1 MSKTPAF
8 EIKVNGK
15 AVASIMNERLISLT
29 VTDKEGVGSDSVDFE
44 INDGNPFAEIPKKG
58 DKLEVSLGYL
68 ETGILA
74 FGSYTVDDPEIRCLP
89 YGMNIRGRGAN
100 VRDKFKQSR
109 SRHWDDKTV
118 ADILQQI
125 ASENGLQPVID
136 DEVSSHRYEWFGQQD
151 ESNMH
156 VCERLARIHGALFSV
171 KDGKLVFAKR
181 GSGKSATGKNL
192 TPVIVGPYEI
202 MQGTCRINF
211 AYRKKIKKVRAK
223 TRNRATAETV
233 EVEEDSDDE
242 GSADYNLKENFA
254 TETEAKK
261 AAKSKAES
269 LKSETVKTFVTVFG
283 DPSIRAG
290 APFGYKDVRPEIDGM
305 EFIIETATHKIS
317 KSGYTTDIE
326 AKLKP
331 VADASKSK
339 DKKKSSSPKTN
350 KNSPKT
356 PEVPAP
362 KPQAPAAST
371 PAAGGSP
378 MGWGIGR
385 A

>member
-1 MSKTPAF
+1 MKTPAF

-44 INDGNPFAEIPKKG
+44 VNDGNPFAEIPKKG

-74 FGSYTVDDPEIRCLP
+74 FGSFTVDDPEIRCLP

-136 DEVSSHRYEWFGQQD
+136 DEVSAHRYEWFGQQD
-151 ESNMH
+151 ESDMH
-156 VCERLARIHGALFSV
+156 VCERLARVHGALFSV

-202 MQGTCRINF
+202 VQGTCRINF

-371 PAAGGSP
+371 PATGGSP

>member
-1 MSKTPAF
+1 MKTPAF

-15 AVASIMNERLISLT
+15 AVASIMNERLVSLT
-29 VTDKEGVGSDSVDFE
+29 VTDKEGVGSDAIDVE
-44 INDGNPFAEIPKKG
+44 LNDGDPFAEIPKKG

-89 YGMNIRGRGAN
+89 YSINIRGRGAN
-100 VRDKFKQSR
+100 VRDQFKQSR

-118 ADILQQI
+118 ADILRQI
-125 ASENGLQPVID
+125 AAENNLQPVID
-136 DEVSSHRYEWFGQQD
+136 DAVSAHKYDWFGQQD
-151 ESNMH
+151 ESDMH

-171 KDGKLVFAKR
+171 KDGKLIFSKR
-181 GSGKSATGKNL
+181 GSGKSATGKDL
-192 TPVIVGPYEI
+192 TSVVVGPYEI
-202 MQGTCRINF
+202 IQGSCRINF

-223 TRNRATAETV
+223 TRDRATAETV

-242 GSADYNLKENFA
+242 GTADYNLKENYGS
-254 TETEAKK
+254 ETEAKK

-290 APFGYKDVRPEIDGM
+290 APFSYANVRPEIDGM

-317 KSGYTTDIE
+317 KSGYTTDIQ

-331 VADASKSK
+331 VADKSKSS
-339 DKKKSSSPKTN
+339 DKKQSSPSKTN
-350 KNSPKT
+350 QNSPIT
-356 PEVPAP
+356 PEVPSP
-362 KPQAPAAST
+362 KPQAPAVST
-371 PAAGGSP
+371 PSTGGSP
-378 MGWGIGR
+378 MGVGIGR

>member
-1 MSKTPAF
+1 MKTPAF

-15 AVASIMNERLISLT
+15 AVASILNERLISLT
-29 VTDKEGVGSDSVDFE
+29 VTDKEGVGSDTVDFE
-44 INDGNPFAEIPKKG
+44 VNDGNPFAEIPKKG
-58 DKLEVSLGYL
+58 DDLEVSLGYL

-74 FGSYTVDDPEIRCLP
+74 FGSYTIDDPEIRCLP

-109 SRHWDDKTV
+109 SRYWDEKTV
-118 ADILQQI
+118 KEILQQI

-136 DEVSSHRYEWFGQQD
+136 DEVAAHKYSWFGQQD
-151 ESNMH
+151 ESDMH
-156 VCERLARIHGALFSV
+156 VCERLARIHGALFSI

-181 GSGKSATGKNL
+181 GSGKSATGKDL
-192 TPVIVGPYEI
+192 TPIVVGPYEI
-202 MQGTCRINF
+202 VQGTCRINF

-223 TRNRATAETV
+223 TRDRATAETV

-242 GSADYNLKENFA
+242 GTADYNLKENYGSEA
-254 TETEAKK
+254 EAKK

-290 APFGYKDVRPEIDGM
+290 APFSYANVRPEIDGM

-317 KSGYTTDIE
+317 KAGYTTDIE

-331 VADASKSK
+331 VAEKSKST
-339 DKKKSSSPKTN
+339 DKKKSTTPKTN
-350 KNSPKT
+350 QNSPKT

-362 KPQAPAAST
+362 TPQTPAVST
-371 PAAGGSP
+371 PSTGGSP